1 MAWCY
6 AHRWTCYGGQRCST
20 QYLFTGKVSFIIRT
34 LRTTKLYLMNV
45 VLSLKCVDG
54 STIRDHN
61 CSRTH
66 DCLPKISFWS
76 FWVAKHIYDQRKF
89 EGKFTLVLFVYLC
102 EGYKA
107 YSYVFQE
114 CRQVKDL
121 PCQIQIWEVT
131 EIHNKQCIIT

>member
-1 MAWCY
+1 MGVQSEVIIAVAPVTVHDY
-6 AHRWTCYGGQRCST
+6 LL
-20 QYLFTGKVSFIIRT
+20 YLFR
-34 LRTTKLYLMNV
+34 
-45 VLSLKCVDG
+45 
-54 STIRDHN
+54 
-61 CSRTH
+61 
-66 DCLPKISFWS
+66 S